1 MYDLEEQLKN
11 IFTNINDWLKFAETK
26 TAALLTANGLM
37 IFGIIRTL
45 SNVEKNLY
53 SNSVL
58 YLVVLLLIISLL
70 LCLVSFIPSLKI
82 PWLLKVKKILDNDNL
97 LYFADIAKYDSKVYL
112 EKLAI
117 SLEKPEYQ
125 ASTFDDYY
133 AQQIII
139 NSIIAL
145 KKYRLFTFSIYF
157 TVIAVILL
165 VSFLT
170 TIA

>member
-1 MYDLEEQLKN
+1 LEEQLKN
-11 IFTNINDWLKFAETK
+11 IFANINDWLKFAETK
-26 TAALLTANGLM
+26 TAALLTANGL
-37 IFGIIRTL
+37 IVFGIIRTL

-58 YLVVLLLIISLL
+58 YLAVLLLIISLL
-70 LCLVSFIPSLKI
+70 LCLASFIPSLKI
-82 PWLLKVKKILDNDNL
+82 PWLLKVKKTLDNDNL
-97 LYFADIAKYDSKVYL
+97 LYFADIAKYNSRVYL

-117 SLEKPEYQ
+117 SLEKPDTKATNFEN
-125 ASTFDDYY
+125 YY
-133 AQQIII
+133 AQQIIV

-145 KKYRLFTFSIYF
+145 KKYRLFTFSIWL

-170 TIA
+170 TIV